1 MDSRVTGHRNIL
13 AALTAFSSISEPT
26 WHSEP
31 DIDEP
36 DIDEPDIDEPDIDE
50 PDIDTVGCGLS
61 PDRPGC
67 QGDSEATLP
76 PRSVWRLD
84 TLETA

>member
-1 MDSRVTGHRNIL
+1 MDSRVAGHRNIL
-13 AALTAFSSISEPT
+13 AALAAFSSISEPT

-36 DIDEPDIDEPDIDE
+36 DID
-50 PDIDTVGCGLS
+50 TVGCGLF
-61 PDRPGC
+61 PDRTGR
-67 QGDSEATLP
+67 QGAPEATLP

>member
-26 WHSEP
+26 WHS
-31 DIDEP
+31 
-36 DIDEPDIDEPDIDE
+36 EPDIDEPDIDE